1 MMKDSKS
8 GKLIREL
15 LNKAQSLEREGKV
28 DDAVAL
34 YSRVLSLDSDNEKA
48 KRKIYELKSV
58 EMIVKLPNMVEYL
71 DISRDRRYLALVY
84 GGKMRGLVVVDLKDR
99 REIFRVER
107 PGSFFNI
114 RWHPSGRYFA
124 TVSCENLEIW
134 DFNSRR
140 VAYEV
145 ALDKRFLTGFFI
157 DFCWVHNGSGLTF
170 GIDNFGFATIMDVM
184 KKPKFYFDE
193 HSGVVILS
201 VESSPDGQFIAAHEE
216 EAIYVYAIDK
226 RGRIS
231 YVAHFPDPEGEA
243 GFAHWGP
250 KGDYFYIFEKF
261 HTYIK
266 IINFRR
272 ILEDYSSGRI
282 SELKRAYLEEHIDAE
297 FFFHDVYCDGILY
310 IGDYMTEEDSY
321 NMAEADPDISYNCST
336 FDVSPSGRYLAAVY
350 ERTVGIWDLQ
360 SQTLVYRWMMR
371 HAATYSSEKI
381 YGIDYV
387 RWIDDEHLAIV
398 WPYSVGVLHVDELP
412 RWSK

>member
-1 MMKDSKS
+1 M
-8 GKLIREL
+8 
-15 LNKAQSLEREGKV
+15 
-28 DDAVAL
+28 
-34 YSRVLSLDSDNEKA
+34 
-48 KRKIYELKSV
+48 
-58 EMIVKLPNMVEYL
+58 
-71 DISRDRRYLALVY
+71 
-84 GGKMRGLVVVDLKDR
+84 
-99 REIFRVER
+99 
-107 PGSFFNI
+107 
-114 RWHPSGRYFA
+114 
-124 TVSCENLEIW
+124 
-134 DFNSRR
+134 
-140 VAYEV
+140 

-321 NMAEADPDISYNCST
+321 NMAEANPDISYSCTN

-350 ERTVGIWDLQ
+350 ERTVGIWDLR
-360 SQTLVYRWMMR
+360 SQTLVRRWMMR

-381 YGIDYV
+381 YDIHYV
-387 RWIDDEHLAIV
+387 IWVDDGHLAIV

>member
-1 MMKDSKS
+1 MMKNNKS
-8 GKLIREL
+8 RNLIREL
-15 LNKAQSLEREGKV
+15 LNKARSLEREGRV

-34 YSRVLSLDSDNEKA
+34 HSRVFSLDPDNEEA
-48 KRKIYELKSV
+48 KKKIYELKSV
-58 EMIVKLPNMVEYL
+58 EMIVELPNMVEYL

-84 GGKMRGLVVVDLKDR
+84 GGKTGGLVIVDLKDR
-99 REIFRVER
+99 REAFRVER
-107 PGSFFNI
+107 SESFFNI

-124 TVSCENLEIW
+124 TVSRENLEIW

-184 KKPKFYFDE
+184 EKPKFYFDK

-250 KGDYFYIFEKF
+250 RGDYFYIFEKF

-266 IINFRR
+266 VINFRR
-272 ILEDYSSGRI
+272 ILEDYDSGRI
-282 SELKRAYLEEHIDAE
+282 SELKKRYLEEHIDAE

-321 NMAEADPDISYNCST
+321 NMAEANPDISYSCTN

-350 ERTVGIWDLQ
+350 ERTVGIWDLR

-387 RWIDDEHLAIV
+387 RWINDEHLAIV
-398 WPYSVGVLHVDELP
+398 WPYTVGVLHVDELP